1 MQAHSYYQ
9 NVSICENATAL
20 DRMGRV
26 FARPGSECSVS
37 ANVSLGLNRF
47 YHECN
52 DQETG
57 ADMAFFFKRIFFLNG
72 YFGQKIYFSV
82 LASTAFIMG
91 ATTENIDR
99 KAQF

>member
-1 MQAHSYYQ
+1 MFQFVRILLPWTRWAGYLQNCDTNTNTQMQAHSFYQ

-57 ADMAFFFKRIFFLNG
+57 ADMAFFFKRIFF
-72 YFGQKIYFSV
+72 
-82 LASTAFIMG
+82 
-91 ATTENIDR
+91 
-99 KAQF
+99 

>member
-47 YHECN
+47 YHDCN

-57 ADMAFFFKRIFFLNG
+57 AD
-72 YFGQKIYFSV
+72 
-82 LASTAFIMG
+82 TAFKKKKLMDILDKKIIFQCG
-91 ATTENIDR
+91 PHPLL
-99 KAQF
+99 

>member
-1 MQAHSYYQ
+1 MQAPSYYQ

-57 ADMAFFFKRIFFLNG
+57 ADMAFFLKEFFFEWIFWTKNLFFRLGLNRFYHG
-72 YFGQKIYFSV
+72 C
-82 LASTAFIMG
+82 
-91 ATTENIDR
+91 NDR
-99 KAQF
+99 KYK

>member
-52 DQETG
+52 DQETRADIALKKMDILDKKMIFQCG
-57 ADMAFFFKRIFFLNG
+57 AQPLL
-72 YFGQKIYFSV
+72 S
-82 LASTAFIMG
+82 
-91 ATTENIDR
+91 
-99 KAQF
+99 

>member
-37 ANVSLGLNRF
+37 ANVSLGLNSF

-52 DQETG
+52 DQETKKKVEKKG
-57 ADMAFFFKRIFFLNG
+57 FFNG
-72 YFGQKIYFSV
+72 YFG
-82 LASTAFIMG
+82 
-91 ATTENIDR
+91 
-99 KAQF
+99 